1 MNDHAMIA
9 RAAFVNMPAQCRRTT
24 QRQLCQSALHLRH
37 GRRAMLT
44 HKVSR
49 IVFQE
54 VGDSQ
59 LLLLF
64 LLLLLLS
71 GWSLS
76 GIAQPGS
83 CRTGSQS
90 IGLGVEPR
98 CVRRTC
104 R

>member
-9 RAAFVNMPAQCRRTT
+9 RVAFVNMPAQYRSAT
-24 QRQLCQSALHLRH
+24 QRQLGQSALHMRH
-37 GRRAMLT
+37 GLRSMFAYKIR
-44 HKVSR
+44 R
-49 IVFQE
+49 IVLQD
-54 VGDSQ
+54 VGDSRSWFG
-59 LLLLF
+59 LL
-64 LLLLLLS
+64 
-71 GWSLS
+71 LS

-90 IGLGVEPR
+90 IGLGIAPR